1 MTDLRIWY
9 AARDPYHCAFRMIRL
24 LTWKGDDIPVDQLRV
39 LDMLLMYPSLAL
51 RMKLPAPMRK
61 NLRALSLPHVKDL
74 FMNLPG
80 TASIWQDLQLYQS
93 AALKQLAGRG
103 LLKRDA
109 LLDRYASLDQRNM
122 PASLHDRATVQ
133 NAAQPSLMTFLITDV
148 ANLPANGPDNI
159 FKRAGIPTRG
169 PVA

>member
-24 LTWKGDDIPVDQLRV
+24 LTWKGDGIAVDQLRL

-51 RMKLPAPMRK
+51 RMKLPANVRD
-61 NLRALSLPHVKDL
+61 NLRALRLPPVKDL
-74 FMNLPG
+74 FATLPG

-93 AALKQLAGRG
+93 TALKQLAGRS

-109 LLDRYASLDQRNM
+109 LRDRYASLDQRNM
-122 PASLHDRATVQ
+122 PASLLDRASAQ
-133 NAAQPSLMTFLITDV
+133 NAAQTALMTFLINDI

-159 FKRAGIPTRG
+159 FKRAGVSTRG